1 MKQLTVVRWPNGSWS
16 TGGPVS
22 DPDYQQCEV
31 YVVPFTTEGS
41 AKKRAQA
48 VRRRLVSKELPL
60 TRAASKFHT
69 CAGEHG
75 VRNQRQ
81 ANDCPGRCCGTTNLR
96 KN

>member
-31 YVVPFTTEGS
+31 YVVPFRTEGS

-60 TRAASKFHT
+60 PTQSAPYKDSRS
-69 CAGEHG
+69 
-75 VRNQRQ
+75 
-81 ANDCPGRCCGTTNLR
+81 L
-96 KN
+96 